1 MIKLNN
7 YMQKKCLIFILMITG
22 CRYSSQSKPFK
33 CHYKVTPDYIES
45 NCSFDY
51 SIVFEKITV
60 DSIGADSVPAI
71 YDTKEIFTVGKIN
84 LEDSSVNKINF
95 YSPTTNYIWND
106 IKNSSL
112 NPILPTTMK
121 PNNWYLIRTLM
132 VNGNPNGNV
141 FIYVDAMGKYHFIHS
156 SLKTAW

>member
-1 MIKLNN
+1 
-7 YMQKKCLIFILMITG
+7 MQKIGLIFMLIITG
-22 CRYSSQSKPFK
+22 CGQSSQRKPFK
-33 CHYKVTPDYIES
+33 CHYNVTPDYIES

-51 SIVFEKITV
+51 SIVFEKIAV
-60 DSIGADSVPAI
+60 DSIGVDSIPAI
-71 YDTKEIFTVGKIN
+71 YDTQEIFTVGKIN

-95 YSPTTNYIWND
+95 YNPTNNYIWND
-106 IKNSSL
+106 IKNSGL

-132 VNGNPNGNV
+132 INGNPNGNV
-141 FIYVDAMGKYHFIHS
+141 FIHVDDKGKYQFIHS